1 MAIIS
6 SILRGLKIVK
16 PLPKEPVN
24 INKDSK
30 AIIDFLLGMD
40 YDREH
45 ILRLFKKFLELRLD
59 YHALTDE
66 EVKLKNLRQ
75 QITIFDQLIQSYS
88 FFQADVD
95 INGNRVKQIAGA
107 LKQMAAK
114 SGEADLLAI
123 TGKLHWKFD
132 W

>member
-6 SILRGLKIVK
+6 SILKGLRILK

-59 YHALTDE
+59 YHAITDE

-88 FFQADVD
+88 FFQADND
-95 INGNRVKQIAGA
+95 INGNRVKQIAKA
-107 LKQMAAK
+107 LKQMAVK
-114 SGEADLLAI
+114 SGEPDLLAI
-123 TGKLHWKFD
+123 TSKLQWKFD

>member
-6 SILRGLKIVK
+6 SILRGLRIVK

-30 AIIDFLLGMD
+30 AIIDFLLGTD